1 MCTITMEKE
10 CYVCFKKLKRAYG
23 PKETPCCKGHVSLL
37 AEAKENRNV
46 LVSYDLKC
54 KGKI

>member
-1 MCTITMEKE
+1 MKE

-23 PKETPCCKGHVSLL
+23 PKETPCCKGHVVLL
-37 AEAKENRNV
+37 EEAKQNRNV
-46 LVSYDLKC
+46 LISYDLMC